1 MQQQYIIYNNIIT
14 HIRNQ
19 DYHRVI
25 YYLYSLIAIG
35 ALTVVRI
42 GEEYDD
48 GVRYVEG
55 KEMAGRPPFPSAS
68 LPNESESEELFIFD
82 LWECK

>member
-1 MQQQYIIYNNIIT
+1 LQQQYIIYNNIIT

-35 ALTVVRI
+35 ARTVVRI

-48 GVRYVEG
+48 GVRYVVG

-68 LPNESESEELFIFD
+68 MCGWD
-82 LWECK
+82 RWAWKK